1 MNQFECF
8 ITIIYKAY
16 FPNIICWRTSLILLQ
31 CIWSASNP
39 SSAKFQKFIS
49 VGDINLEID
58 KGFSLWLFAILSEE
72 ANRNSVW
79 IDFIDNFLLTD
90 KILLN
95 FQSYSFTLSVI
106 YYRYISNLMKSVHNF
121 KLSKSCWIQN
131 SCSRNSITIQ
141 SLKV

>member
-16 FPNIICWRTSLILLQ
+16 FQNIICWRTSLILLQ

-72 ANRNSVW
+72 ASRTR
-79 IDFIDNFLLTD
+79 LLTD